1 MQLTESER
9 SWLMEAENR
18 QDLLGQVFTPED
30 VAELMVS
37 LAMRAQPAVILEPCF
52 GEGVFLR
59 AILQHLS
66 RTIGA
71 KSPRI
76 IGIELDPELYQA
88 VRQQYPE
95 AELYEQDF
103 FDMEQEVDSVIMNPP
118 YIRQERLG
126 AEMPKFLNK
135 EAIWSRLPLTAT
147 GISPRSNLYIYFF
160 IKAWAILREHGEIT
174 AIVPNTWMAADYG
187 ESFRH
192 FLLTYFQ
199 IRTIIQFNRDVF
211 PDADVDSCIVHLVKD
226 TNGSTG
232 NVRFINIEQA
242 LDRDE
247 LRSFASLIHH
257 TSSKLTVKTF
267 TRERLQTENNWLG
280 LFHEHDAFDIEGN
293 LVPLAHAARL
303 KRGLTT
309 NSNAF
314 FIDEAAAWAER
325 FPECF
330 SEILCSPKELQGFST
345 HNMLK
350 KQHILMTQ
358 QLKSELP
365 QELQQ
370 YINQYEQ
377 KVLTE
382 ASPKTLHQKIIDM
395 PESWFHLKSSPGA
408 PLLFSY
414 IVRERKKFILNEPLI
429 PARDNFYEIFP
440 NQGVSLYA
448 LFAILNSRIT
458 SLFLENIGRSHGKGL
473 LKIQKYELE
482 QLRIVDPTKLKDHDA
497 IKLEALGKALAVVNE
512 EQAHTLI
519 TEIDTLLLSYVSTHL
534 KAKDVER
541 LLVKQ
546 STARLD
552 KRNGHL
558 QLTKEESD

>member
-9 SWLMEAENR
+9 RWLMEAENK

-37 LAMRAQPAVILEPCF
+37 LAMRAEPAVILEPCF
-52 GEGVFLR
+52 GNGVFLR
-59 AILQHLS
+59 AAYT
-66 RTIGA
+66 RMEEPV
-71 KSPRI
+71 SPRM
-76 IGIELDPELYQA
+76 IGVELDPELYRA

-95 AELYEQDF
+95 AELYHQDF
-103 FDMEQEVDSVIMNPP
+103 FDFEQEVDSVIMNPP
-118 YIRQERLG
+118 YIRQERLS

-135 EAIWSRLPLTAT
+135 EAIWSRLPLTASD
-147 GISPRSNLYIYFF
+147 ISSRSNLYIYFF

-199 IRTIIQFNRDVF
+199 IQTIIQFNRDVF

-232 NVRFINIEQA
+232 NVQFINIEQA

-257 TSSKLTVKTF
+257 TSSKLAIKTF
-267 TRERLQTENNWLG
+267 TRERLQIEGNWLG
-280 LFHEHDAFDIEGN
+280 LFHEHDVFDIEEN
-293 LVPLAHAARL
+293 LVPLMHAARL

-314 FIDEAAAWAER
+314 FIDEAAAWAEQ
-325 FPECF
+325 FPEYF
-330 SEILCSPKELQGFST
+330 TEILCSPKDIRGYSTQHLAKKQSILATQQAKSHLPLELQS
-345 HNMLK
+345 
-350 KQHILMTQ
+350 
-358 QLKSELP
+358 
-365 QELQQ
+365 
-370 YINQYEQ
+370 YINTCEQ
-377 KVLTE
+377 KILND
-382 ASPKTLHQKIIDM
+382 ASPKTLYQKIMDR
-395 PESWFHLKSSPGA
+395 PESWFHLKASHGA

-440 NQGVSLYA
+440 HGGVSLYA

-458 SLFLENIGRSHGKGL
+458 SLFLENTGRSHGKGL

-482 QLRIVDPTKLKDHDA
+482 QLRILDPAKLKDRDA
-497 IKLEALGKALAVVNE
+497 IKLEALGKELAAVNE
-512 EQAHTLI
+512 EQAHTII
-519 TEIDTLLLSYVSTHL
+519 TEIDILLLPYVSTHL
-534 KAKDVER
+534 KAGDVER

-558 QLTKEESD
+558 QLTKEGSD